1 MVASQTNL
9 SAKKGKSNLYT
20 SSITSIP
27 FTGALTLEKVF
38 LEKSTIE
45 KEAPRV
51 IKKPITIAIFAPLSI
66 LKINDFLKKCHF
78 KKIDNFS
85 YQKIVQ
91 FVYEIGKI

>member
-20 SSITSIP
+20 SSITSIQ

-66 LKINDFLKKCHF
+66 LKINDFPSELEMYLKSIHEDIRINQNKPCS
-78 KKIDNFS
+78 NS
-85 YQKIVQ
+85 
-91 FVYEIGKI
+91 